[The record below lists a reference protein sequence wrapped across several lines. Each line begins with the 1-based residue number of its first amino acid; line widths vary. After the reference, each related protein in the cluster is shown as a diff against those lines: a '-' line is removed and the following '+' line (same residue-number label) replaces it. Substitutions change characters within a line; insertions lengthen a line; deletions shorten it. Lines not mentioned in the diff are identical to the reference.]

1 MKKAK
6 SKKNTALLLL
16 LAIVST
22 LVILFYINNKTTLTY
37 SFITDGKNKLAVTGE
52 VSAVSQSRSTVYYV
66 EDLLIEVQA
75 ENIRAKNIKGDVAW
89 SCKMPEK
96 TVGISNAGENIIIID
111 LSNNIHYYS
120 LKGKLLWTYKSD
132 HDIID
137 IFTED
142 NGSFLVEYKG
152 ITGSHA
158 EAFRHDGSK
167 IGSILVDNAHI
178 LSFSEGSDAFS
189 ISIVDTS
196 SEFIKTKI
204 ITYSFKGNI
213 LWANNFDNTII
224 SKLRYSRNNKLLA
237 IGENTVYIYNNDGSL
252 HHEVKIDGEIS
263 SVSMSDR
270 IVAMTLQDKGKQY
283 LVCYDTNMREQSRVE
298 IRPVPL
304 GIYPQKSNLLVYY
317 NDELMILTSK
327 GELNA
332 RYEPNTDISN
342 AYMTSDNKVYI
353 TSNRRL
359 QQLEYVR

>member
-213 LWANNFDNTII
+213 L
-224 SKLRYSRNNKLLA
+224 
-237 IGENTVYIYNNDGSL
+237 
-252 HHEVKIDGEIS
+252 
-263 SVSMSDR
+263 
-270 IVAMTLQDKGKQY
+270 
-283 LVCYDTNMREQSRVE
+283 
-298 IRPVPL
+298 
-304 GIYPQKSNLLVYY
+304 
-317 NDELMILTSK
+317 
-327 GELNA
+327 
-332 RYEPNTDISN
+332 
-342 AYMTSDNKVYI
+342 
-353 TSNRRL
+353 
-359 QQLEYVR
+359 